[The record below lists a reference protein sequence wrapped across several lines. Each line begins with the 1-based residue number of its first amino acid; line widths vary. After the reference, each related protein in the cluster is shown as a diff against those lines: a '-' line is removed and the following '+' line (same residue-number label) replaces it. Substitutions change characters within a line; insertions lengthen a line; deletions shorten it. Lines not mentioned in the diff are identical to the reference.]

1 MCVCVRVRTIVCGLF
16 SAGDEPKHRSVGVIG
31 AKRGR
36 GGEEGPCVGER
47 EGPIKNGTRKLFV
60 FTAVF
65 LGVMRAVALGRVMG
79 GVGPS
84 PA

>member
-1 MCVCVRVRTIVCGLF
+1 M
-16 SAGDEPKHRSVGVIG
+16 
-31 AKRGR
+31 
-36 GGEEGPCVGER
+36 GER